1 MDELAGDF
9 QRYFEIVAANTP
21 ALRSEVFRLRYQVYA
36 QELGWEQ
43 QTQFPNG
50 EETDINDPRSAFC
63 LLRHRASQRY
73 IGCVRLVM
81 VDPDVSETPFPF
93 EVAAQ
98 VSADELAASYTA
110 NWREVA
116 GEISRVAVI
125 SDFRR
130 RTGERNAAVTDVE
143 EDTNPAR
150 PERRG
155 FPHIAVGLY
164 LGAAVMGTL
173 RGLERVFALM
183 EPKLAR
189 RLRAYGI
196 VFNKIGEAVDHH
208 GLRVPY
214 CLEGDSFEGHLSPQL
229 LEVLQIIQRDLLHS
243 VPTDP
248 G

>member
-9 QRYFEIVAANTP
+9 QRYFEIVSAATP
-21 ALRSEVFRLRYQVYA
+21 ALRREVFRLRYQVYA

-43 QTQFPNG
+43 EAQFPAG
-50 EETDINDPRSAFC
+50 EETDPNDGRSAFC
-63 LLRHRASQRY
+63 LLRHRPSQRY

-81 VDPDVSETPFPF
+81 AEPEDSQAPFPF

-98 VSADELAASYTA
+98 VPAAELATRYGA
-110 NWREVA
+110 NWRAVA

-130 RTGERNAAVTDVE
+130 RTGERGAAVTDV
-143 EDTNPAR
+143 DDDSQSTR

-196 VFNKIGEAVDHH
+196 VFDKIGEAVEHH
-208 GLRVPY
+208 GLRAPY
-214 CLEGDSFEGHLSPQL
+214 CLEGGGFGANLSPQL
-229 LEVLQIIQRDLLHS
+229 GGLLEIIQGDLARLGHS
-243 VPTDP
+243 RPD
-248 G
+248 